1 MKFTYLQGRKVDNL
15 AAHDNVQLTI
25 QILAELEEQEQWE
38 NSEEG
43 PRFPLKPAFHS
54 PIELETKV
62 KRRLNKGLR
71 TFHNYREGPYLGL
84 HLVESDYYY
93 DTVSQHEI
101 GTPKQRP

>member
-1 MKFTYLQGRKVDNL
+1 MQSPTYKLGLLFQDFERL
-15 AAHDNVQLTI
+15 RA
-25 QILAELEEQEQWE
+25 
-38 NSEEG
+38 EEG
-43 PRFPLKPAFHS
+43 LRFPLTPAFHS

-62 KRRLNKGLR
+62 KQRLNKGLR